1 MKKLSMGCAVGAV
14 LLFSAGTVLAQ
25 VVMEIT
31 PAQERTVYTTL
42 YGQRVTTGVAPRDF
56 DVAVGTVLPADVEL
70 VEVPATV
77 EIAPVRRYRYVVVGN
92 RVVLVDPTS
101 RRIEKVIT
109 P

>member
-1 MKKLSMGCAVGAV
+1 VKKLYLGCAAGAA
-14 LLFSAGTVLAQ
+14 LLFSAGAVLAQ
-25 VVMEIT
+25 AVIEIT

-42 YGQRVTTGVAPRDF
+42 YGQRTTGVAPRDF

-101 RRIEKVIT
+101 RRVEKVIT

>member
-1 MKKLSMGCAVGAV
+1 VKKLHVGGAVGAV
-14 LLFSAGTVLAQ
+14 LLFSAGSVLAQ

-42 YGQRVTTGVAPRDF
+42 YGQRTTGVAPRDF
-56 DVAVGTVLPADVEL
+56 DVAVGGVLPADVEL

-77 EIAPVRRYRYVVVGN
+77 QIEPVRRYRYVIVGN
-92 RVVLVDPTS
+92 RVVLVEPTT